1 MISIFVNYKFL
12 FRLISDK
19 NDPTRIEVKT
29 HPFQQTS
36 QPQEF
41 NIGTASCALFIGM
54 DFVLLP
60 ITLAV
65 DMVYDREVNVSSL
78 NSDFILLY
86 DILEFI
92 YLFFYPTYKFFV
104 ELKFFTQICIFAKY
118 LEIQ

>member
-1 MISIFVNYKFL
+1 MHSLEKANLLKLNFKLISTFANYKFL
-12 FRLISDK
+12 FSLISDN

-41 NIGTASCALFIGM
+41 NIGTASCAFFIGM

-65 DMVYDREVNVSSL
+65 DMVYDREVRLQILILHCYMKYFNCYFSVSYIDYLL
-78 NSDFILLY
+78 N
-86 DILEFI
+86 
-92 YLFFYPTYKFFV
+92 
-104 ELKFFTQICIFAKY
+104 
-118 LEIQ
+118 

>member
-1 MISIFVNYKFL
+1 MLKLNFKFINIFVNYKFL
-12 FRLISDK
+12 FRLFSDK

-65 DMVYDREVNVSSL
+65 DMVYDREVRTSL
-78 NSDFILLY
+78 NSGFTLLY
-86 DILEFI
+86 KIFEFI
-92 YLFFYPTYKFFV
+92 SLF
-104 ELKFFTQICIFAKY
+104 LSRI
-118 LEIQ
+118 

>member
-1 MISIFVNYKFL
+1 MRNSILILIFSYKKYLVKTIYSSIKIINYKFV
-12 FRLISDK
+12 FRLISGK
-19 NDPTRIEVKT
+19 SDPTPIEVKT

-65 DMVYDREVNVSSL
+65 DMVYDREVKVFMAFKIDPL
-78 NSDFILLY
+78 IKIDPFDKTDIFLRIL
-86 DILEFI
+86 
-92 YLFFYPTYKFFV
+92 
-104 ELKFFTQICIFAKY
+104 
-118 LEIQ
+118 

>member
-1 MISIFVNYKFL
+1 MLKLNFKLINIFVSYKFL
-12 FRLISDK
+12 FRLLDK

-65 DMVYDREVNVSSL
+65 DMVYDREVRTSSL
-78 NSDFILLY
+78 NSDFTLLY
-86 DILEFI
+86 KIFEFI
-92 YLFFYPTYKFFV
+92 SLFFISYINSL
-104 ELKFFTQICIFAKY
+104 LK
-118 LEIQ
+118 